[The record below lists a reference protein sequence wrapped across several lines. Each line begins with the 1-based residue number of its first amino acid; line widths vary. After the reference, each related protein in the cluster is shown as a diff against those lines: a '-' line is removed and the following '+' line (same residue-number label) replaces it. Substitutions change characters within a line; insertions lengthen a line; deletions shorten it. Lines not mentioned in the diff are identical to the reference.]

1 MKGGVSLYPDST
13 VLHRAVWRALGS
25 ALALQEDDASVHIFR
40 AYTDA
45 PPAEPPPSETVCYY
59 HLQTS
64 APSSIPEER
73 AVLDATPI
81 VSSFIPCS
89 LILVF
94 YGPSCEAWA
103 HRCENFLFLDG
114 PDSPRGIHRSG
125 GLYLIPS
132 HPAPSVLFEE
142 TGKTRRKRADLV
154 LQARLLSNASYAPT
168 DSPDAPI
175 TIPVVTDPPS
185 VSIHLSRQH

>member
-1 MKGGVSLYPDST
+1 MYPDSPN
-13 VLHRAVWRALGS
+13 LYRAVWRALGS
-25 ALALQEDDASVHIFR
+25 ALALPEKEASVHILR
-40 AYTDA
+40 AYADA

-64 APSSIPEER
+64 APSSMLEER
-73 AVLDATPI
+73 SIQESSPF

-103 HRCENFLFLDG
+103 HRCENFLFQDG
-114 PDSPRGIHRSG
+114 PDSPRSILRSV

-132 HPAPSVLFEE
+132 HSAPSILFEE

-154 LQARLLSNASYAPT
+154 IPARLLSNASYAPA
-168 DSPDAPI
+168 DSPDEPI
-175 TIPVVTDPPS
+175 TVPIISDPPF